1 MTFNTLFNYQYV
13 LLSLT
18 GGNQLFMST
27 EAWGKYEMRVT
38 LRNTCCYLL
47 CSNKRRFVIQKYY

>member
-1 MTFNTLFNYQYV
+1 MTFNTLFNNQYV
-13 LLSLT
+13 LSSLT

-38 LRNTCCYLL
+38 LRNTCYLL